1 SLRSNQFGTT
11 RRAGTPVTRTSAEGP
26 AADPLGQRG
35 VHFSRPRQNDPA
47 CVPTDT
53 ASCAMGRIVFD
64 ARTVVLDPALRP
76 LLGKRLRLDA
86 LVVQGATLSLPRS
99 DTPFELPRWPE
110 SLPDIA
116 PPLALQAD
124 DIRIDDL
131 TIWQDAQPLIAIAS
145 ARGGLDA
152 SDGRLHVEHMV
163 VESDR
168 GRFT

>member
-1 SLRSNQFGTT
+1 
-11 RRAGTPVTRTSAEGP
+11 P
-26 AADPLGQRG
+26 AAGPLTLRG
-35 VHFSRPRQNDPA
+35 VHFSMPRQIDPA
-47 CVPTDT
+47 CMPTDT
-53 ASCAMGRIVFD
+53 ASCEMGRIVLD
-64 ARTVVLDPALRP
+64 AQTVVLDPALRP

-116 PPLALQAD
+116 PPLELQAD

-131 TIWQDAQPLIAIAS
+131 AIRRDAQPLITIAS

-152 SDGRLHVEHMV
+152 SDGRDRKSTRLNSSHVKISYAV
-163 VESDR
+163 
-168 GRFT
+168 FC